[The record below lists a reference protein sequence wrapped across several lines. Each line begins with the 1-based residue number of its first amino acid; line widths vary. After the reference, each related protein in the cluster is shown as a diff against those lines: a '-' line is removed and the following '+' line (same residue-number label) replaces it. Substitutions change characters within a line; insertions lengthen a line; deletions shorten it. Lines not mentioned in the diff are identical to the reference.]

1 MVSGMILVELK
12 GIQHFFF
19 FFFLYKCLTGLVGL
33 RVGGLRFHNL
43 LFVGEFKV

>member
-1 MVSGMILVELK
+1 MVNGMILVELK
-12 GIQHFFF
+12 GRRHFF